1 MAKIEPFEKFLPE
14 YERWFEE
21 NRGFYLSEL
30 NLFKELIGEIPP
42 SAVEIGVGSGRFAA
56 PLGINYG
63 VDPSPRMLKKALER
77 GLKVARGV
85 AEYLPLKSE
94 HFEFALMVTT
104 VCFVD
109 DVFKSFREAA
119 RILKNGGLFAVGFVD
134 RNSFL
139 GRFYEA
145 KKERSKFY
153 KPATFYSTE
162 EILRFGEKSGF
173 QTVKIMQTIFDKTD
187 QIYSVE
193 EGFGRGA
200 FVGVLF
206 RKPKNP

>member
-77 GLKVARGV
+77 GLKVVRGV

-104 VCFVD
+104 ICFVD
-109 DVFKSFREAA
+109 DPVKTFEEVE
-119 RILKNGGLFAVGFVD
+119 RILKRHGLFAVGFVD
-134 RNSFL
+134 KESFL
-139 GRFYEA
+139 GRIYEQ
-145 KKERSKFY
+145 KKEKSKFY
-153 KPATFYSTE
+153 KPALFFSTQE
-162 EILRFGEKSGF
+162 VINLGYQAGLKPLKIL
-173 QTVKIMQTIFDKTD
+173 QTIF
-187 QIYSVE
+187 SP
-193 EGFGRGA
+193 EGKIIHPVKEGYGKGA
-200 FVGVLF
+200 FVGILF
-206 RKPKNP
+206 KKG